1 MTKEQDCGIFSA
13 RLPAGRSLK
22 SMKLHENVPLAQYTT
37 FKIGGPARFFCVV
50 MSGPGLIEAV
60 ALAQKEKKRILVL
73 GGGSNI
79 LISDAGF
86 PGVVIKNEIMGKGIV
101 PLGDGKFK
109 LSVGAGEMWD
119 EVVQT
124 AVDNGLYGIE
134 NLSAIP
140 GTAGA
145 APVQNIGAYG
155 SEVADTVLSVRALD
169 TKTMKYV
176 EFSNKKCHFGYRDSI
191 FKHKKGRYII
201 IQVDFKL
208 SKNGKVNIGYKDL
221 KEYFGERKD
230 PSLPEVR
237 DAVIDIRWKKLPD
250 WKMWGTAGSFFKNPI
265 ISKAKYDKLKAVH
278 PKLPGYP
285 EPADRV
291 KVPLG
296 WILDHI
302 CHIKGHMADNVG
314 SYENQALVF
323 VTKPGA
329 TAMQVVSRAQKL
341 MEMVE
346 RETGIK
352 IEAEVEWVN

>member
-1 MTKEQDCGIFSA
+1 
-13 RLPAGRSLK
+13 
-22 SMKLHENVPLAQYTT
+22 
-37 FKIGGPARFFCVV
+37 

-60 ALAQKEKKRILVL
+60 SLAQRENRRVLVL

-79 LISDAGF
+79 LIPDAGF
-86 PGVVIKNEIMGKGIV
+86 TGVVVKNEIMGKGIV
-101 PLGDGKFK
+101 PLGGGDFR
-109 LSVGAGEMWD
+109 LSVGAGESWD
-119 EVVQT
+119 EVVAM
-124 AVDNGLYGIE
+124 AVEHGLYGIE

-155 SEVADTVLSVRALD
+155 SEIADVLVGVRALD

-176 EFSNKKCHFGYRDSI
+176 DLSREDCKLGYRDSI

-201 IQVDFKL
+201 VQVDLKL
-208 SKNGKVNIGYKDL
+208 TKNGTVNISYKDL
-221 KEYFGERKD
+221 REYFAAKGNASPTLK
-230 PSLPEVR
+230 EVR

-250 WKMWGTAGSFFKNPI
+250 WKLWGTAGSFFKNPI
-265 ISKAKYDKLKAVH
+265 ISKRRFDSIKKQYPD
-278 PKLPGYP
+278 LPGYP
-285 EPADRV
+285 ELDGKRV

-302 CHIKGHMADNVG
+302 CHVKGTMVNNVG
-314 SYENQALVF
+314 SYENQALVI

-329 TAMQVVSRAQKL
+329 TATQVVERAKEI
-341 MEMVE
+341 MDTVE
-346 RETGIK
+346 KMTSIK